1 MLVSKNYPAAVEAYE
16 ELCQVTPD
24 TPLHTALR
32 AHWMLAGIYS
42 GDWGVAKDEKGKPV
56 IDPAKARGH
65 LIQILAHWNESS
77 EAEFIRRNLRW
88 DEESGTN
95 RFEHFPRVN
104 EAAAEAVVGT

>member
-1 MLVSKNYPAAVEAYE
+1 MEAYE
-16 ELCQVTPD
+16 ELCQVTPE

-42 GDWGVAKDEKGKPV
+42 GDWGVAKDEKGKQV
-56 IDPAKARGH
+56 IDPAKARTH

-77 EAEFIRRNLRW
+77 EAEFIRRNLRS